1 MELSFESGRF
11 VAYNDRLN
19 CQEVLDDFPNANI
32 IRIITYN
39 ISKNKRSDSLLEA
52 LKESTAD
59 IKLITNVPSRMDEY
73 FTTQAGQNMR
83 SAARKNIQIYIS
95 KLNPD
100 NFPSQFVPYFNV
112 NNHAKMIGTENIV
125 YIGSANYSNESS
137 DNIEAGIVIQ
147 DKDFIQKLYSE
158 FFDKVESS
166 SISYYDE
173 EFSAFRLFMLSLYTK
188 FKHHHHNF
196 LQNLYTDYERTKLC
210 VADTVFIDVND
221 LERLYLDLDELHS
234 VVGAADDTYDE
245 ENDEYNDE
253 LEEIEKL
260 FECISVEWIQSVISE
275 DGSLYD
281 LVTFDTEQKVNDILQ
296 EEYAFDAYEE
306 NLDVCVENAQDIAAD
321 IYSSLHDNFSNE
333 ADEFLAEIEKILA
346 CLEKAL
352 QFTAK
357 WKAERINPEID
368 NTN

>member
-1 MELSFESGRF
+1 MELSFDSGRF
-11 VAYNDRLN
+11 VAHHGRLN
-19 CQEVLDDFPNANI
+19 YQEVLDDFSNANV

-39 ISKNKRSDSLLEA
+39 ISKNQRTDALFDA
-52 LKESTAD
+52 LKQSTAD

-73 FTTQAGQNMR
+73 FPTQAGQNMR
-83 SAARKNIQIYIS
+83 STARRNIQIYIS

-100 NFPSQFVPYFNV
+100 KFPTQFVPYFNV

-137 DNIEAGIVIQ
+137 DNIEAGIIIE

-166 SISYYDE
+166 SMSYYDE
-173 EFSAFRLFMLSLYTK
+173 YFSAFRLFALSLYAK

-210 VADTVFIDVND
+210 VADVVFIDVSD
-221 LERLYLDLDELHS
+221 LATLYRDLDELNS
-234 VVGAADDTYDE
+234 ISGAADNTYDE
-245 ENDEYNDE
+245 DNDEYNEE
-253 LEEIEKL
+253 LEELKKS
-260 FECISVEWIQSVISE
+260 FECISIEWLQSVISE

-281 LVTFDTEQKVNDILQ
+281 LVTFNTEQKANDILQ

-306 NLDVCVENAQDIAAD
+306 NLDMYAEKALDTATE
-321 IYSSLHDNFSNE
+321 IYSSLHSDFSEE
-333 ADEFLAEIEKILA
+333 ADDFLAEIEKILT

-352 QFTAK
+352 QFTSK
-357 WKAERINPEID
+357 WKASKINPEID
-368 NTN
+368 NT